1 MDGILVMNKQSGMTS
16 HDVVAKLRR
25 ILKEKKIGHTG
36 TLDPDATGVLVTCI
50 GKATRIIQYL
60 DDSEKVYEGT
70 ITFGIETDSMDA
82 SGQVTN
88 VSDSSKISSDKV
100 RNVFT
105 SFAGEIL
112 QTPPMVSAVKVGGE
126 RLYKLARQGKTVD
139 RKARKINIYEFELT
153 GFFTEQIPE
162 IESDKFFSKA
172 DFRVRCSRGTYVRA
186 LASDVGEKLGCGAH
200 LSRLVRT
207 KSGDFTLEDSVE
219 LDEIEAEP
227 GNVYSALLSVD
238 GALAFMPTIFIND
251 LGSRRFINGVQIDE
265 SDVLRYEGECQ
276 IDEYLRVYNQDSSFL
291 GIGKALKTN
300 AQFVHYKPVKVLG
313 NR

>member
-1 MDGILVMNKQSGMTS
+1 MDGILVINKPSGMTS

-36 TLDPDATGVLVTCI
+36 TLDPDATGVLVVCI
-50 GKATRIIQYL
+50 GKATKIIQYL
-60 DDSEKVYEGT
+60 DDSEKIYEGT

-82 SGQVTN
+82 SGQVTK
-88 VSDSSKISSDKV
+88 VSDSSKVTSDKV
-100 RNVFT
+100 KDVFAG
-105 SFAGEIL
+105 FVGEIL
-112 QTPPMVSAVKVGGE
+112 QIPPMVSAVKVGGE

-139 RKARKINIYEFELT
+139 REARRINIYEIELT
-153 GFFTEQIPE
+153 GFFTERIPE
-162 IESDKFFSKA
+162 IKPDKVFSKA
-172 DFRVRCSRGTYVRA
+172 DFRVKCSRGTYVRA

-207 KSGDFTLEDSVE
+207 KSGNFTLEDSVG

-227 GNVYSALLSVD
+227 DNAHSALLSIDV
-238 GALAFMPTIFIND
+238 ALAFMPTIFIND
-251 LGSRRFINGVQIDE
+251 LGSRRFINGVQIDK

-276 IDEYLRVYNQDSSFL
+276 IDGYLRVYNQDSFFL

-300 AQFVHYKPVKVLG
+300 AQFIHYKPVKVLG
-313 NR
+313 NH